1 MTTTSISRRGLL
13 QAGGTAVAG
22 MSVLQI
28 SGPAEAL
35 GTGSPDSVPWLRNHG
50 DPPETYPGNPND
62 EVILWED
69 QPPPFPPGMGVGN
82 QQVWEELSTRL
93 TPADNFFF
101 VSHYGHPVIDP
112 TAWRLGIDGLVAHPA
127 SLSLADLQ
135 SRPRKQVEF
144 TLECSGNT
152 AFPVFTGAVGNA
164 VWGGAALA
172 PVLRS
177 ARPHDSAA
185 EVVFWGTD
193 SGTVTIRDN
202 PGIISPPLLGTGT
215 GTPDPDI
222 PGRYDI
228 TITEQFARSMTMDAA
243 TAPGNLLCYEMNGQ
257 PLPVEHGFPVRL
269 IAPGWY
275 GVANVKWLKR
285 IELIDHRFAGR
296 FMARDYVTFRER
308 TDATGNTTWTF
319 QTVGPYRLKS
329 APAKVTRKAHGNTSE
344 YRIIGIAWGGS
355 IARVEVAI
363 DGGPWR
369 QANVVHPDSRGGPS
383 QELTWNFWTY
393 NWGQAPSGHHT
404 VTSRAIDTDGAVQPA
419 PDDPII
425 TSRRTYWEANQ
436 HITREIV
443 IP

>member
-1 MTTTSISRRGLL
+1 MATTSISRRGLL
-13 QAGGTAVAG
+13 QAGGTAAAG

-93 TPADNFFF
+93 TPADDFFF

-112 TAWRLGIDGLVAHPA
+112 TAWRLGIDGLVAHPG
-127 SLSLADLQ
+127 SLSLADLK

-172 PVLRS
+172 PVLKS
-177 ARPHDSAA
+177 ARPLESAA

-202 PGIISPPLLGTGT
+202 PGIVSPPL
-215 GTPDPDI
+215 
-222 PGRYDI
+222 R
-228 TITEQFARSMTMDAA
+228 
-243 TAPGNLLCYEMNGQ
+243 APGPGHRTLTS
-257 PLPVEHGFPVRL
+257 PV
-269 IAPGWY
+269 
-275 GVANVKWLKR
+275 
-285 IELIDHRFAGR
+285 AG
-296 FMARDYVTFRER
+296 TS
-308 TDATGNTTWTF
+308 
-319 QTVGPYRLKS
+319 PS
-329 APAKVTRKAHGNTSE
+329 PSSSPAA
-344 YRIIGIAWGGS
+344 
-355 IARVEVAI
+355 
-363 DGGPWR
+363 
-369 QANVVHPDSRGGPS
+369 
-383 QELTWNFWTY
+383 
-393 NWGQAPSGHHT
+393 
-404 VTSRAIDTDGAVQPA
+404 
-419 PDDPII
+419 
-425 TSRRTYWEANQ
+425 
-436 HITREIV
+436 
-443 IP
+443 